1 MQHVIALSTVP
12 LRGQTEKGDSM
23 RKTLALLALASA
35 LPLAAQ
41 SFEAGVLYTW
51 SPSKAQNFS
60 DTGGTAFEIKA
71 DTWKAAGLRFG
82 YNFVHIGPME
92 IQGNATMQFSNKQN
106 VALKVNGT
114 AQPFGWQD
122 EYKYWAVGAAVNW
135 NFLVRLGVGLE
146 YRSEKLNF
154 TDGISPIYN
163 KSTTYGRPWMRATA
177 GFTIPAPVV
186 KPFIGVEVGLPL
198 TTTTVTYSDLS
209 GLSPDIDKLNKSLA
223 PKAQYG
229 IYAGV
234 RF

>member
-1 MQHVIALSTVP
+1 M
-12 LRGQTEKGDSM
+12 K
-23 RKTLALLALASA
+23 KTFALLALASA

-51 SPSKAQNFS
+51 SPGKAQDFS
-60 DTGGTAFEIKA
+60 GGGNAFEIKA

-82 YNFVHIGPME
+82 YNFVSVGPME
-92 IQGNATMQFSNKQN
+92 FQGNATVQFNNKQN
-106 VALKVNGT
+106 LNLSVNGT
-114 AQPFGWQD
+114 NANAGWTE

-154 TDGISPIYN
+154 TDGLAPMYN
-163 KSTTYGRPWMRATA
+163 GSATYNRPWIRGTV

-186 KPFIGVEVGLPL
+186 KPFIGAEVAFPL
-198 TTTTVTYSDLS
+198 TTTSVTYADIG
-209 GLSPDIDKLNKSLA
+209 GLNPDIDKLNRSVA

-229 IYAGV
+229 IYAGI

>member
-1 MQHVIALSTVP
+1 
-12 LRGQTEKGDSM
+12 M
-23 RKTLALLALASA
+23 RRILALLALASA

-51 SPSKAQNFS
+51 NPSKAQNFPDPS
-60 DTGGTAFEIKA
+60 SNAYEIKA
-71 DTWKAAGLRFG
+71 NTWKATGLRFG
-82 YNFVHIGPME
+82 YNFVQIGPME
-92 IQGNATMQFSNKQN
+92 IQGNATVQFSNKQD
-106 VALKVNGT
+106 VVLKVNGT
-114 AQPFGWQD
+114 TLPFGWQD

-154 TDGISPIYN
+154 TDAIAPQYN

-177 GFTIPAPVV
+177 GFTFPTPVV

-198 TTTTVTYSDLS
+198 TTTSVSYADLS
-209 GLSPDIDKLNKSLA
+209 GLNPDIDKLNKSMA